1 MTTQADV
8 PTDQQRRKAMPSGM
22 KEDVFNLEEGSV
34 VVQYPER
41 LTQDSFDDFQS
52 YLQLVIRKAKRSI
65 VDESRQED

>member
-1 MTTQADV
+1 MQ
-8 PTDQQRRKAMPSGM
+8 PGI

-41 LTQDSFDDFQS
+41 LTQESFDDFES

-65 VDESRQED
+65 VADSAEAGNPENKDK